1 MQQLKSF
8 RKRGFGNTAMEC
20 IQCQNCK
27 QNQSAYFCAM
37 KNDFVI
43 DTSNMTVVEKTRSG
57 WKKGDPGYEQHRRKT
72 KKETE
77 A

>member
-1 MQQLKSF
+1 
-8 RKRGFGNTAMEC
+8 MEC

-27 QNQSAYFCAM
+27 LDQSAYFCAM

-43 DTSNMTVVEKTRSG
+43 DATKIVVVEKTRSG
-57 WKKGDPGYEQHRRKT
+57 WKKGDPDYESHRRKNR
-72 KKETE
+72 KVVE

>member
-1 MQQLKSF
+1 
-8 RKRGFGNTAMEC
+8 
-20 IQCQNCK
+20 
-27 QNQSAYFCAM
+27 
-37 KNDFVI
+37 
-43 DTSNMTVVEKTRSG
+43 MTVVEKTRSG